1 VTNMTSDTDEAR
13 LPVVRGEAWF
23 DMDGRPF
30 TLRVEYP
37 LSFDEMVAAVYGTAD
52 LADLVS
58 DEDLCGS
65 VAVALSL
72 EGLPGL
78 SARVSKLRHAE
89 GDGSI
94 ESAVFLAT
102 CRQRVAALF
111 GHGQAPRIHADVNAE
126 GYEDA

>member
-1 VTNMTSDTDEAR
+1 MIGDTDDLG

-52 LADLVS
+52 PADLVS

-65 VAVALSL
+65 VAVTLSL

-78 SARVSKLRHAE
+78 SSRVSKLRHAE
-89 GDGSI
+89 RDGSI
-94 ESAVFLAT
+94 QSAFFLAT
-102 CRQRVAALF
+102 CRQRVAALLE
-111 GHGQAPRIHADVNAE
+111 HGQAPRIQADV
-126 GYEDA
+126 DA